1 MPDNKKFKFK
11 LPIPGLSTC
20 PPIGVSVNDEI
31 LVDAAICNLI
41 VLLSDPYN
49 HEAIRFLIRDKHPS
63 ILSFKKGRQYKE
75 RGKLARSIIDSY
87 SKKEKRRLGR
97 PNIPKSGLDNILA
110 YIESEQ
116 QKPGKKRNLNWY
128 SDLIVKVRCPSM
140 SAYRKKKFAKE
151 LFADLSN
158 AKRRQKYQSIRKQ
171 N

>member
-11 LPIPGLSTC
+11 LPPPGLSTC
-20 PPIGVSVNDEI
+20 PPKGVSVNDEM

-49 HEAIRFLIRDKHPS
+49 HEAIRSLILDKHPS
-63 ILSFKKGRQYKE
+63 ILSFKKGRQYRE
-75 RGKLARSIIDSY
+75 RGKLARSIINSY
-87 SKKEKRRLGR
+87 SKKEKRSPGR
-97 PNIPKSGLDNILA
+97 PNISKSGVDNILA

-128 SDLIVKVRCPSM
+128 SDFFVKVIYPSV
-140 SAYRKKKFAKE
+140 SAYRKKKLVKE

-158 AKRRQKYQSIRKQ
+158 AKRRRKYHSRRKQ